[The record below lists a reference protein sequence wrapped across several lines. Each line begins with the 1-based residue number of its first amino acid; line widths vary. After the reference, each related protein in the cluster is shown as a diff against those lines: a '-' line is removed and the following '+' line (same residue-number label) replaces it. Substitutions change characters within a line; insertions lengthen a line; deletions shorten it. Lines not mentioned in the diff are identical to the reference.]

1 MNGFP
6 TINGITHKLKFDKVV
21 VVMSIRILSA
31 SDVRAALPMPKAID
45 AMRHAYGQLSAGTAI
60 APPRQHISTD
70 KGVTL
75 IMPAYLPERSEF
87 GIKVVSVYDGNPD
100 LNLPR
105 ITATVLVLDPAT
117 GSPKAFMDGASLTA
131 IRTGAGGGLAVDLL
145 ARKDAK
151 TVGLFGAGVQARA
164 QLQAVMA
171 VRKITR
177 VNLISRTQASAEQL
191 ATEIL
196 DWTDAPE
203 VNLVPTPQAVVE
215 DADIVLCATTSATPL
230 FDGNALQP
238 GTHITAVGTFVPE
251 KREVDTI
258 TIRRAHRIV
267 VDSREAC
274 LEEAGD
280 LIIPNAE
287 IRTENG
293 TPNIGKNE
301 LVLGSAEIGEIVN
314 GDKLGRQSD
323 DEITFFKSVGVAVQD
338 AVAAAAVLTAA
349 EAKALG
355 TVVEMG

>member
-1 MNGFP
+1 M
-6 TINGITHKLKFDKVV
+6 IDKK
-21 VVMSIRILSA
+21 IRILSA
-31 SDVRAALPMPKAID
+31 ADVRAALPMPKAID
-45 AMRHAYGQLSAGTAI
+45 AMRHAYGQLSAGKAI
-60 APPRQHISTD
+60 APPRQHVSTD

-87 GIKVVSVYDGNPD
+87 GIKVVSVYDDNPS
-100 LNLPR
+100 LNLSR

-117 GSPKAFMDGASLTA
+117 GTPKAFMDGASLTA
-131 IRTGAGGGLAVDLL
+131 IRTGAGGGVAADLL
-145 ARKDAK
+145 ARKDSK

-171 VRKITR
+171 IRDITS
-177 VNLISRTQASAEQL
+177 VNLISRTQTSAQQL
-191 ATEIL
+191 ATQISE
-196 DWTDAPE
+196 WTDAPE
-203 VNLVPTPQAVVE
+203 VNLVSTPQQVVA

-230 FDGNALQP
+230 FDGHALQS

-251 KREVDTI
+251 KREVDTT

-287 IRTENG
+287 ID
-293 TPNIGKNE
+293 
-301 LVLGSAEIGEIVN
+301 AEIGEIVN
-314 GDKLGRQSD
+314 GDKPGRQSD

-338 AVAAAAVLTAA
+338 AVAGAAILAAA
-349 EAKALG
+349 EAKGLG
-355 TVVEMG
+355 VLADLW

>member
-1 MNGFP
+1 
-6 TINGITHKLKFDKVV
+6 
-21 VVMSIRILSA
+21 MSIRILSA
-31 SDVRAALPMPKAID
+31 SDVRAALPMSKAID
-45 AMRHAYGQLSAGTAI
+45 AMRHAYGQLSAGTAV
-60 APPRQHISTD
+60 APPRQHVSTD

-87 GIKVVSVYDGNPD
+87 GIKVVSVYDDNPNLD
-100 LNLPR
+100 LPR
-105 ITATVLVLDPAT
+105 ITATVLVLDPET

-131 IRTGAGGGLAVDLL
+131 IRTGAGGGLAAELL
-145 ARKDAK
+145 ARQDAK

-171 VRKITR
+171 VRDIAR
-177 VNLISRTQASAEQL
+177 VNLISRTRASAEQL
-191 ATEIL
+191 AAEISE
-196 DWTDAPE
+196 WADAPT
-203 VNLVPTPQAVVE
+203 VNLVSTPQAVVE

-251 KREVDTI
+251 KREVDT
-258 TIRRAHRIV
+258 TTVRRAHRIV

-280 LIIPNAE
+280 LIIPNVE
-287 IRTENG
+287 IRTENE
-293 TPNIGKNE
+293 TPNIVKNE
-301 LVLGSAEIGEIVN
+301 LILGSAEIGEIVN
-314 GDKLGRQSD
+314 GDKQGRQSD

-338 AVAAAAVLTAA
+338 AVAAAAVLVAA

-355 TVVEMG
+355 TLIEMG